1 MDYTP
6 SLLIVD
12 DDTSAIRILSKAIGR
27 LGKIRFATNGPD
39 ALRAAREERPDLVLL
54 DAEMPG
60 MGGFEVCERMK
71 TEMELRDVP
80 VIFIT
85 SHTEASME
93 EAGLALGAVDFIGKP
108 IRPAIV
114 HARAKTHLHLK
125 LAMDRLNLLAQ
136 TDGLTG
142 LANRRFLDQNIERE
156 WLRTR
161 RNGQPFS
168 LLLMDIDYFKRYND
182 RNGHLQG
189 DQCLIAVAHALRAC
203 INRPADLVARYGGEE
218 FAVLLPETDHVG
230 ACRIAEQL
238 GDGVR
243 HLNIPHLDSPH
254 GKVTVSIGVASFD
267 EESPSWPHTSE
278 SNEVAPDIARLLEF
292 SDAALYEAK
301 EAGRDCSRFRNIEL
315 AALLPASGSG
325 IKKG

>member
-12 DDTSAIRILSKAIGR
+12 DDTSAIRILSKAIGS
-27 LGKIRFATNGPD
+27 LGKVRFATNGPD
-39 ALRAAREERPDLVLL
+39 ALRAAQEERPDLVLL

-85 SHTEASME
+85 SHTEANME

-114 HARAKTHLHLK
+114 NARVKTHLHLK

-142 LANRRFLDQNIERE
+142 LANRRFLDQTIERE

-230 ACRIAEQL
+230 ACRMAEQL
-238 GDGVR
+238 GDAVR
-243 HLNIPHLDSPH
+243 HLNIPHPDSPH
-254 GKVTVSIGVASFD
+254 GNVTVSIGVASFD
-267 EESPSWPHTSE
+267 EESPSWPHSSE
-278 SNEVAPDIARLLEF
+278 SNEVVPDIARLLEF

-315 AALLPASGSG
+315 AALMPAGDPSIS
-325 IKKG
+325 

>member
-12 DDTSAIRILSKAIGR
+12 DDTSAIRILSKAIGS
-27 LGKIRFATNGPD
+27 LGKVRFATNGPD
-39 ALRAAREERPDLVLL
+39 ALRAAQEERPDLVLL

-85 SHTEASME
+85 SHTEANME

-114 HARAKTHLHLK
+114 NARVKTHLHLK

-142 LANRRFLDQNIERE
+142 LANRRFLDQTIERE

-230 ACRIAEQL
+230 ACRMAEQL
-238 GDGVR
+238 GDAVR
-243 HLNIPHLDSPH
+243 HLNIPHPDSPH
-254 GKVTVSIGVASFD
+254 GNVTVSIGVASFD
-267 EESPSWPHTSE
+267 EESPSWPHSSE
-278 SNEVAPDIARLLEF
+278 SNEVVPNIARLLEF

-315 AALLPASGSG
+315 AALMPAGDPSIS
-325 IKKG
+325 

>member
-12 DDTSAIRILSKAIGR
+12 DDTSAIRILSKAIGS
-27 LGKIRFATNGPD
+27 LGKVRFATNGSD
-39 ALRAAREERPDLVLL
+39 ALRAAQEERPDLVLL

-85 SHTEASME
+85 SHTEANME

-114 HARAKTHLHLK
+114 NARVKTHLHLK

-142 LANRRFLDQNIERE
+142 LANRRFLDQTIERE

-230 ACRIAEQL
+230 ACRMAEQL
-238 GDGVR
+238 GDAVR
-243 HLNIPHLDSPH
+243 HLNIPHPDSPH
-254 GKVTVSIGVASFD
+254 GNVTVSIGVASFD
-267 EESPSWPHTSE
+267 EEVPVGRTPVKAMKSYRTSQDF
-278 SNEVAPDIARLLEF
+278 SSFRMPPYMRPRKRAGIAV
-292 SDAALYEAK
+292 
-301 EAGRDCSRFRNIEL
+301 
-315 AALLPASGSG
+315 ASGTSNLQR
-325 IKKG
+325 

>member
-12 DDTSAIRILSKAIGR
+12 DDTSAIRILSKAIGS
-27 LGKIRFATNGPD
+27 LGKVRFATNGPD
-39 ALRAAREERPDLVLL
+39 ALRAAQEQRPDLVLL

-85 SHTEASME
+85 SHTEANME

-114 HARAKTHLHLK
+114 NARVKTHLHLK

-142 LANRRFLDQNIERE
+142 LANRRFLDQTIERE

-230 ACRIAEQL
+230 ACRMAEQL
-238 GDGVR
+238 GDAVR
-243 HLNIPHLDSPH
+243 HLNIPHPDSPH
-254 GKVTVSIGVASFD
+254 GNVTVSIGVASFD
-267 EESPSWPHTSE
+267 EESPSWPHSSE
-278 SNEVAPDIARLLEF
+278 SNEVVPNIARLLEF

-315 AALLPASGSG
+315 AALMPAGDPSIS
-325 IKKG
+325 

>member
-12 DDTSAIRILSKAIGR
+12 DDTSAIRILSKAIGS
-27 LGKIRFATNGPD
+27 LGKVRFATNGPD
-39 ALRAAREERPDLVLL
+39 ALRAAQEQRPDLVLL

-114 HARAKTHLHLK
+114 NARVKTHLHLK

-142 LANRRFLDQNIERE
+142 LANRRFLDQTIERE

-230 ACRIAEQL
+230 ACRMAEQL
-238 GDGVR
+238 GDAVR
-243 HLNIPHLDSPH
+243 HLNIPHPDSPH
-254 GKVTVSIGVASFD
+254 GNVTVSIGVASFD
-267 EESPSWPHTSE
+267 EESPSWPHSSE
-278 SNEVAPDIARLLEF
+278 SNEVVPNIARLLEF

-315 AALLPASGSG
+315 AALMPAGDPSIS
-325 IKKG
+325 

>member
-12 DDTSAIRILSKAIGR
+12 DDTSAIRILSKAIGS
-27 LGKIRFATNGPD
+27 LGKVRFATNGPD
-39 ALRAAREERPDLVLL
+39 ALRAAQEQRPDLVLL

-114 HARAKTHLHLK
+114 NARVKTHLHLK

-142 LANRRFLDQNIERE
+142 LANRRFLDQTIERE

-230 ACRIAEQL
+230 ACRIADQL

-243 HLNIPHLDSPH
+243 HLNIPHPDSPH
-254 GKVTVSIGVASFD
+254 GNVTVSIGVASFD
-267 EESPSWPHTSE
+267 EESPSWPHSSE
-278 SNEVAPDIARLLEF
+278 SNEVVPNIARLLEF

-315 AALLPASGSG
+315 AALMPAADPNIS
-325 IKKG
+325 